1 MEGASNGH
9 RSYETGFS
17 VRYLAELVV
26 VVGVHVA
33 ATLVFVFVV
42 VIVAVVVALALLRVR
57 GPLALV
63 HERDLDRIDGFKC
76 LVVGGALG
84 RLGLGRR

>member
-17 VRYLAELVV
+17 VRYLAGELVV
-26 VVGVHVA
+26 VVGAH
-33 ATLVFVFVV
+33 VFVV
-42 VIVAVVVALALLRVR
+42 VVVAVVVARALLR
-57 GPLALV
+57 GPLALA
-63 HERDLDRIDGFKC
+63 HERGLGRLDGFKC

-84 RLGLGRR
+84 RLA

>member
-17 VRYLAELVV
+17 VRYLAGELLVV

-33 ATLVFVFVV
+33 ATLVFVV
-42 VIVAVVVALALLRVR
+42 VIVAVVALALLRVR
-57 GPLALV
+57 GPLALA
-63 HERDLDRIDGFKC
+63 HER
-76 LVVGGALG
+76 
-84 RLGLGRR
+84 GLLIGSTGPSAS